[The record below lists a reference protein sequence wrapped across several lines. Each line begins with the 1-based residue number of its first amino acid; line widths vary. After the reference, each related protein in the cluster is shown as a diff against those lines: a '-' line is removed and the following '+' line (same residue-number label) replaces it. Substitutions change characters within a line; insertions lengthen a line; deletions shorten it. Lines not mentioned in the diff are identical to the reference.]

1 MDCTIQFK
9 NISILISAVFVFAA
23 CGSISAQGTVD
34 IPCDRDN
41 TLYESATGA
50 LSNGAGDHFFAG
62 RTSQPPGTSIRRGLL
77 RFDIDSNLPSGVV
90 IVSVELI
97 VFMSGANLSPSNI
110 ELHRVVTDWGEGIS
124 DAPGSEG
131 GGAPSQ
137 AFDATWIH
145 SFFSGSLWTAAGG
158 DFDASVSSAMSVGSN
173 GFYTFPSNTV
183 IVSDVQDWLDGTNPN
198 FGWIMV
204 GDETVAGNAKRFDTR
219 ENPTNTNKPIL
230 RVSYAVLGG
239 GNFGAVRDNTLYQD
253 PTGALS
259 NGSGEHLFAS
269 RTLQGIND
277 LRRCVVA
284 FDVASVIPPNATILS
299 AELNLT
305 LNKSRLGT
313 FNFDLHKLTSDWG
326 EGSSDALG
334 EEGGGAVSAANDA
347 TWLHTFF
354 NSMFWSNP
362 GGDYSPTI
370 SSSTS
375 IGSTLG
381 TYTFPSTPQM
391 VADVKDWYENPA
403 SDFGWIVIGDE
414 TAPGS
419 SKRFG
424 SRENLSGGRPTL
436 TLTLLLGE
444 CCTGNRGDFNNDG
457 KDSNIL
463 DLTFMV
469 DRIFRGGPS
478 PVCEKE
484 ADVNNDG
491 SAANILDLTFLV
503 DFIFRGGPSSDPC

>member
-1 MDCTIQFK
+1 M
-9 NISILISAVFVFAA
+9 L
-23 CGSISAQGTVD
+23 
-34 IPCDRDN
+34 
-41 TLYESATGA
+41 
-50 LSNGAGDHFFAG
+50 H
-62 RTSQPPGTSIRRGLL
+62 
-77 RFDIDSNLPSGVV
+77 FDIASNLPSNA
-90 IVSVELI
+90 IVQSAELT
-97 VFMSGANLSPSNI
+97 VFLSNANPGASNI
-110 ELHRVVTDWGEGIS
+110 ELHRVVTNWGEGNS

-131 GGAPSQ
+131 SGAPSQ

-145 SFFSGSLWTAAGG
+145 SFFSSTLWSTAGG
-158 DFDASVSSAMSVGSN
+158 DFDASVSSARVVDGSA
-173 GFYTFPSNTV
+173 FYKFQSNSV
-183 IVSDVQDWLDGTNPN
+183 IVADVQNWLDGTNPN
-198 FGWIMV
+198 FGWIML

-219 ENPTNTNKPIL
+219 ENPIIANKPIL
-230 RVSYAVLGG
+230 RVSYNVLGG
-239 GNFGAVRDNTLYQD
+239 GDFGAVRDNTLYQD

-269 RTLQGIND
+269 RTLQITND

-326 EGSSDALG
+326 EGSSDALL

-370 SSSTS
+370 SSSTL

-381 TYTFPSTPQM
+381 TYIFPSTPQM
-391 VADVKDWYENPA
+391 VADVKDWYDNPA
-403 SDFGWIVIGDE
+403 TDFGWIVIGDE
-414 TAPGS
+414 TAAGS
-419 SKRFG
+419 AKRFG
-424 SRENLSGGRPTL
+424 SRENPSGGRPTL

-444 CCTGNRGDFNNDG
+444 CCIGNRGDFNNDG
-457 KDSNIL
+457 KDANIL

-469 DRIFRGGPS
+469 DRIFRGGPR
-478 PVCEKE
+478 PVCDKE

-491 SAANILDLTFLV
+491 TAANILDLTFLV
-503 DFIFRGGPSSDPC
+503 DFIFRGGPASDPC